1 MTGIG
6 GGGSGL
12 GSGGVGGMK
21 GFQKVKGGGWE
32 GLDIYKILLAEEIF
46 GGNLHDLHTRSN

>member
-1 MTGIG
+1 MIRIRRSRRDEGISEG
-6 GGGSGL
+6 E
-12 GSGGVGGMK
+12 
-21 GFQKVKGGGWE
+21 GGGWE

>member
-21 GFQKVKGGGWE
+21 GFQKVKGGGN
-32 GLDIYKILLAEEIF
+32 GKD
-46 GGNLHDLHTRSN
+46 